1 MILDCEQCLQRGE
14 AQGTRAFSTQATAT
28 GTRGTCTGQQPGRIG
43 SDGLRGKALPCG
55 ARVLALEGDSQL
67 LEQLVVSLGWG
78 EARARSPEGS

>member
-1 MILDCEQCLQRGE
+1 MPPAWRGSGHEGLLNTGDCNWDK
-14 AQGTRAFSTQATAT
+14 
-28 GTRGTCTGQQPGRIG
+28 RGTCTGQQPGRIG